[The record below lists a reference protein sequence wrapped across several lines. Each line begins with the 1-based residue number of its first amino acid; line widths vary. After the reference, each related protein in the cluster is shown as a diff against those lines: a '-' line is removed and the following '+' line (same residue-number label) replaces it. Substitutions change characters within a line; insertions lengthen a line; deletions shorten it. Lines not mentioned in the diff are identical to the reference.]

1 MQVCSDHQC
10 YILFAYDGQGTNAYW
25 GEGFSDII
33 GLTVS
38 TRVLWCGNMLTY

>member
-1 MQVCSDHQC
+1 MMQVCLDHSNQ
-10 YILFAYDGQGTNAYW
+10 IIFTNGGQGTNAYW

-38 TRVLWCGNMLTY
+38 AMCYTQVIC